1 MNNKLKKRATTVLLS
16 ICMAAASVGTSIPVC
31 AAETTADEAAVSEEA
46 TAEQEEVSKET
57 ENTDTGLTVDESF
70 AEESIVEESDDGE
83 PAGVEAAL
91 DGESAARIEEEPPVA
106 EEEPQ
111 KETGEIADREEKRN
125 ETSDEQD
132 ETSDTSVTVE
142 EALAEETDSADPG
155 DTSTEAAE
163 TVEPPVIEESL
174 EMTKESEALAAE
186 VVDSGT
192 CGTNAKW
199 TLTGTG
205 DSLTL
210 TISGSGKMDNYDYA
224 IGPWGKRKDVK
235 TLVIEEGITSVG
247 KYAFIELSGLQQV
260 SLPDTLTVIKSF
272 AFCECEALEE
282 IRIPEGVTSIE
293 YAAFSGCGSLTNV
306 ALPDSLRTF
315 GSEVFDNCTSLR
327 EIILPDNLNTIG
339 SYCFRG
345 CSSLRELVLPDS
357 VSSIGKWVFEDCS
370 RLGKIVLPSTWTS
383 IGESVFERCSGLKSI
398 VIPANVTTI
407 KSYAFSGCSSL
418 KSISFPN
425 GIKGIG
431 YHAFEGCSSLQSVSL
446 PNTMKTI
453 AYGAFE
459 GAGLTSIEIPN
470 GVTSIGNGAFSDCV
484 SLQSV
489 TLPKGLTEIGY
500 MAFDGCG
507 ELTRFIVD
515 AENKTF
521 SAKDGVLF
529 SKDQKKLII
538 CPGGIT
544 GVYVVPSGVKSI
556 ESYAFQNCKKLTGIE
571 FPNSLEEI
579 GEYMIIGC
587 TGIKRITIPN
597 KDTRIVEIGLVIDS
611 DDIEYGNEDYDYD
624 EPMLVHFHPDYV
636 MYGPK
641 GSKAETFAHR
651 YDIEY
656 VYICNTHTWNKN
668 YTVDSKAT
676 CAAEGCES
684 IHCSV
689 CDAIKSGSIRAIPRT
704 DHTYGEWTVAKEPTE
719 TERGIKERECSYCG
733 AKEQTKIP
741 ALAPLPIEEQEISG
755 IAERR
760 YTGEARTLNIEI
772 TSDDELLTEGKDY
785 TVSYKNNTNL
795 GEATVIIT
803 GIGEYKG
810 TVEKKFRIFLDT
822 TSKVTC
828 TNVASGIKVSWE
840 KVLGATSYY
849 VFRDDVLLFKTS
861 ALAVTDKEVKYNG
874 GTKYVYKV
882 LATAKGTGDSPKART
897 ATMYRLMPVG
907 IKSLTNPSAGKMT
920 VTYDKSKGCYG
931 YVVRY
936 GLKKD
941 MSDANVVTV
950 KGENTLSRTF
960 SGMKKGKTYYVQV
973 RTYMLENG
981 VRYYS
986 GYCTTK
992 TITIKK

>member
-1 MNNKLKKRATTVLLS
+1 MKKRVIAVLLS
-16 ICMAAASVGTSIPVC
+16 ICTAAAGIGTSIPVC

-46 TAEQEEVSKET
+46 TAEQEEVSERT
-57 ENTDTGLTVDESF
+57 ENTDTGLTAEVSF
-70 AEESIVEESDDGE
+70 AEESIVEEPADGE
-83 PAGVEAAL
+83 PAGDEAAL
-91 DGESAARIEEEPPVA
+91 DGEPATQMEEEPPVA
-106 EEEPQ
+106 EEGPQ
-111 KETGEIADREEKRN
+111 DVS
-125 ETSDEQD
+125 SDAL
-132 ETSDTSVTVE
+132 VPVE
-142 EALAEETDSADPG
+142 DASAEETESADQG
-155 DTSTEAAE
+155 DTSTEAAA

-174 EMTKESEALAAE
+174 EMTKETEALASE
-186 VVDSGT
+186 VVDSGK

-199 TLTGTG
+199 MLTGTG
-205 DSLTL
+205 DDLTL
-210 TISGSGKMDNYDYA
+210 TISGSGIMANYDYA
-224 IGPWGKRKDVK
+224 DGPWGNRKDVK
-235 TLVIEEGITSVG
+235 TLVVEEGITSVG
-247 KYAFIELSGLQQV
+247 KYAFMGLSGLQQV
-260 SLPDTLTVIKSF
+260 SLPDTLTVIKRF
-272 AFCECEALEE
+272 AFYKCEALEE

-293 YAAFSGCGSLTNV
+293 YAAFSGCSSLTDA
-306 ALPDSLRTF
+306 ALPDSVCTF
-315 GSEVFDNCTSLR
+315 GSEVFNKCTSLR

-339 SYCFRG
+339 SYCFYG
-345 CSSLRELVLPDS
+345 CSSLREIVLPDS
-357 VSSIGKWVFEDCS
+357 VSSIG
-370 RLGKIVLPSTWTS
+370 
-383 IGESVFERCSGLKSI
+383 ESVFARCSGLKSI
-398 VIPANVTTI
+398 VIPKNVTVI
-407 KSYAFSGCSSL
+407 KANAFYGCSSL

-425 GIKGIG
+425 GLKGIG
-431 YHAFEGCSSLQSVSL
+431 NSAFEGCSSLKSVSL
-446 PNTMKTI
+446 PNTVKTI
-453 AYGAFE
+453 GYGAFE
-459 GAGLTSIEIPN
+459 GTGLTSIKIPN
-470 GVTSIGNGAFSDCV
+470 GVTSIGNGAFLDCV

-489 TLPKGLTEIGY
+489 TLSKGLKEIGY

-521 SAKDGVLF
+521 SAKEGVLF
-529 SKDQKKLII
+529 SKDRKKLII
-538 CPGGIT
+538 CPAGIS
-544 GVYVVPSGVKSI
+544 GVYVVPSGVKNI

-571 FPNSLEEI
+571 FPKSLEDI

-597 KDTRIVEIGLVIDS
+597 KDTGIVKTGLVIDIY
-611 DDIEYGNEDYDYD
+611 DLEYGNEDYDYD
-624 EPMLVHFHPDYV
+624 EPMLVDFHPDYV
-636 MYGPK
+636 LYGPK
-641 GSKAETFAHR
+641 GSEAETFAHI

-656 VYICNTHTWNKN
+656 VYICNTHTWNKK

-689 CDAIKSGSIRAIPRT
+689 CDAIKGGSVRTIPKK

-719 TERGIKERECSYCG
+719 TERGIKERKCAYCG
-733 AKEQTKIP
+733 AKQQAKIP

-785 TVSYKNNTNL
+785 TVSYKNNTDL

-810 TVEKKFRIFLDT
+810 TVEKKFCIFLDT

-840 KVLGATSYY
+840 KVPGATSYY
-849 VFRDDVLLFKTS
+849 VFRDDIVLFKTS

-960 SGMKKGKTYYVQV
+960 GGMKKGKTYYVQV

-981 VRYYS
+981 IRYYS